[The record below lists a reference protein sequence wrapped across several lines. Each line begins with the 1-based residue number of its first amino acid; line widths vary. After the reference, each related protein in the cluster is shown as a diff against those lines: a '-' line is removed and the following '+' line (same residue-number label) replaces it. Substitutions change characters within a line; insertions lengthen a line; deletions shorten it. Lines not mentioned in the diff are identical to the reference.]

1 MSKKSQIGPFNL
13 GTFGAATVIRANP
26 AENAFISSAASPKPP
41 SVGERTR
48 SNENQYSCCNG
59 CRYVD
64 FQVWNQKGKDAD
76 PIGFS
81 SKNEPPTPRYR
92 PETFTLEQLQIESP
106 LNLTL
111 RPKLQE
117 SWTEVRDLLTIWIC
131 QPFLAIWIC

>member
-1 MSKKSQIGPFNL
+1 MSKKSQVGPFKL
-13 GTFGAATVIRANP
+13 GTFGAATVTRAAP

-64 FQVWNQKGKDAD
+64 FQVWNQKGKYAD

-81 SKNEPPTPRYR
+81 SKNEPPTPRDC
-92 PETFTLEQLQIESP
+92 PQTFTLEQLQIAAP
-106 LNLTL
+106 FNLTL
-111 RPKLQE
+111 RPELQE
-117 SWTEVRDLLTIWIC
+117 SRTEVRDLLTIWNC
-131 QPFLAIWIC
+131 